1 MTVPSTSLTFNIEEQ
16 INPQVACVKK
26 PEMDKNNSMTNAGKT
41 YKGAEAR
48 HSWDSLTARS
58 MRKGWTGKKQSLRFL
73 PSRLRPCPSQII
85 PSSSQNFT
93 VTLPGLPKKDA
104 LLTQK
109 VLLPDMVQFCA
120 RLVVMRRCLC
130 TSISAPNNSPGTQK
144 NRELKGSLKNP
155 THFIG

>member
-1 MTVPSTSLTFNIEEQ
+1 MEATQPSSLGPRCHKKEEQTQGCAFNLPRTFNIEEQ
-16 INPQVACVKK
+16 TNPQVVCVKK

-58 MRKGWTGKKQSLRFL
+58 TRKGWTGKKQSFRLL
-73 PSRLRPCPSQII
+73 PSCLRPCSSQII

-104 LLTQK
+104 LSPRKCSSL
-109 VLLPDMVQFCA
+109 MWSSSVQ
-120 RLVVMRRCLC
+120 
-130 TSISAPNNSPGTQK
+130 GWQ
-144 NRELKGSLKNP
+144 
-155 THFIG
+155 